1 MKRMQM
7 NVPYMLAKTM
17 ELVKTPMEVLHVT
30 VVAVLEDRAAMKTL
44 MSACHLLVETTVS
57 VLTHTEGLCVFVCT
71 VSMEIYV
78 KQDPVVT

>member
-1 MKRMQM
+1 M
-7 NVPYMLAKTM
+7 NAPYMLVKTM
-17 ELVKTPMEVLHVT
+17 ELVKTPTEVLPVT
-30 VVAVLEDRAAMKTL
+30 VLAVLEDGAAMKTL

-57 VLTHTEGLCVFVCT
+57 VLTHTEGLYVFVCT